1 MKKYFSLL
9 LPLFLAGCPM
19 GDRINMRIAQSTV
32 VNNQL
37 CVSVDK
43 PDAKEKI
50 LAVSVWDYSTTQ
62 YVYEKSYATA
72 PQLLEP
78 GKCISGLEAFAFKEG
93 NKYNVSV
100 GTGLRSY
107 EARFS
112 VSKQGKTLVVNELKN

>member
-1 MKKYFSLL
+1 MVKKYLSLL

-78 GKCISGLEAFAFKEG
+78 GKCISGLEGFAFKEG

-112 VSKQGKTLVVNELKN
+112 VSKQGKKLVVNE

>member
-1 MKKYFSLL
+1 MKKYPALF

-19 GDRINMRIAQSTV
+19 GDRINMRIAQSTAA
-32 VNNQL
+32 NNQL

-43 PDAKEKI
+43 PDANEKI
-50 LAVSVWDYSTTQ
+50 LMISVWDYSTTQ

-78 GKCISGLEAFAFKEG
+78 GKCISGLDAFAFKEG

-100 GTGLRSY
+100 STGLRSY

-112 VSKQGKTLVVNELKN
+112 LSKQGQALVVNELQN

>member
-1 MKKYFSLL
+1 MKKYFSLF

-37 CVSVDK
+37 CISVDK

-78 GKCISGLEAFAFKEG
+78 GKCISGLEGFAFKEG

-112 VSKQGKTLVVNELKN
+112 VSKQGKTLVVNELQN

>member
-1 MKKYFSLL
+1 MKKYLALF

-19 GDRINMRIAQSTV
+19 GDRINMRFAQSTA

-37 CVSVDK
+37 CVSVEE
-43 PDAKEKI
+43 PDAGEKVLEI
-50 LAVSVWDYSTTQ
+50 WVWDNTNARQ
-62 YVYEKSYATA
+62 VYEKSYAIA

-112 VSKQGKTLVVNELKN
+112 VSKQGKTLVVNELQN

>member
-1 MKKYFSLL
+1 MKNAFALL
-9 LPLFLAGCPM
+9 LPLLLVGCPM

-43 PDAKEKI
+43 PDAREKV
-50 LAVSVWDYSTTQ
+50 LAVSVWDYSTTH

-100 GTGLRSY
+100 RTGLRSY
-107 EARFS
+107 EARFA
-112 VSKQGKTLVVNELKN
+112 VSKQGNRLVVSALQN